1 MSFDIGNPSIGLVFW
16 TAVAFLLLLL
26 LLRKFA
32 WRPIMQAIGDR
43 EKSIEDAL
51 ATAEMAKQ
59 EMARLTNENEELL
72 KAARIERDNILK
84 EAKVLKDQIVADA
97 KHHAQVEGA
106 KMIEQA
112 KKEID
117 DQKKRAVAEVKN
129 QVSTLSLDIARKI
142 LEQEFADQSR
152 QEKLVSDLLKD
163 VRLG

>member
-51 ATAEMAKQ
+51 ATAEKAKQ

-97 KHHAQVEGA
+97 KLLAQTEGA
-106 KMIEQA
+106 KLIEQA

-117 DQKKRAVAEVKN
+117 DQKKRALAEVKS
-129 QVSTLSLDIARKI
+129 QVSNLSLDIARKV

-152 QEKLVSDLLKD
+152 QEALVSDLLKD
-163 VRLG
+163 VRLN